1 MPLSPAELESSLE
14 DSLDA
19 VLSSRRTVSAP
30 ARELAELDDAEQRFA
45 LKWLDVGCASNA
57 ELGYHF
63 ITRAAG
69 ALSRLPLAD
78 AEAWVVE
85 ALDVYDRQGLF
96 PATAALSDLDAF
108 LAARATRERGVN
120 LDTQRGFIERFL
132 RGLSG
137 RGMAEGSS

>member
-45 LKWLDVGCASNA
+45 LKWLDVVCASNA

-69 ALSRLPLAD
+69 ALSRLPLA
-78 AEAWVVE
+78 
-85 ALDVYDRQGLF
+85 
-96 PATAALSDLDAF
+96 P
-108 LAARATRERGVN
+108 AARRSEEHTSELQSREKLVCR
-120 LDTQRGFIERFL
+120 LLLQT
-132 RGLSG
+132 
-137 RGMAEGSS
+137 